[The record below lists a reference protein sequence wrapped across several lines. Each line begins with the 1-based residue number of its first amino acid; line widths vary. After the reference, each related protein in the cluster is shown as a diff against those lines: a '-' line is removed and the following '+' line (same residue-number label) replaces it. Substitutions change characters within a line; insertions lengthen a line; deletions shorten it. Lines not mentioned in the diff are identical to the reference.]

1 MTGVDIKRLLE
12 KCNTFCT
19 QALYDAAALAVSRTH
34 YEVAVEHFLLK
45 CLEDTNADIPILMDR
60 YGMDRAEAVRDLTR
74 ALDAF
79 KNGNSARP
87 GFSPVLIDLLET
99 AWLVSSVDLQQSV
112 IRSGAVAL
120 AYAKRPAYYAQ
131 SGHTATLSGINREEA
146 TSNFNVLTEA
156 SRENA
161 PSATDEAVAEKTRAV
176 AGAQGFIAQFCED
189 FTAKARAGKIDTVFG
204 RDAEIRSMLTILARR
219 RKNNP
224 ILVGEPGVGKT
235 AVIEGLAKR
244 IIEGDCPESLHGV
257 TLLSL
262 DIGLLEAGA
271 SMKGEFERRL
281 KGVIDEIK
289 GSAAPIILFI
299 DEAHML
305 VGAGGQAGGSDA
317 ANLLKPALARGEL
330 RTCAATTWKEYKKY
344 FEKDPALARRFQLV
358 SLEEP
363 DTVST
368 ALILRGLRASY
379 EKAHNVVVR
388 DDAITSA
395 VELSHRFIT
404 GRFLPDKAIDLLDT
418 ACAKVKMS
426 LSVKPAPLEDA
437 ERGAQALERELDAVE
452 RDAAHGGPDMSERME
467 DLRGQIAAMREKAE
481 ELRTRWETER
491 TAAEAFI
498 AAREAY
504 AEALAQEKQAEKNKE
519 ADSGPKTDNDAKP
532 EGGTEAALEPAAP
545 DVPAEPAASLEDH
558 KKALDLARANFE
570 AAQGDHGLLSVAVS
584 PDVVAQ
590 VVSDWTGIPVGKVAR
605 EEANLVAELETHL
618 AGRIKGQDAAIET
631 VSKVIKAGKAGLR
644 APGAPIGV
652 FLLAGPSGVGKTE
665 TGLALADLLFGD
677 EESAITVNMS
687 EFQERHTV
695 SRLIGSPP
703 GYVGYGEGGLL
714 TEAVRRRPYSVI
726 LLDEVEKAHPDV
738 MNLFYQV
745 FDKGELTDGEG
756 KKVSFSSTVIL
767 LTSNLGSEKLHEATE
782 QGITDSEELKALI
795 HQDLAR
801 HFKPALLARMT
812 VVPYV
817 ALGKEA
823 LERIAGMK
831 LNALGGRLRSNNG
844 VMLTYSEAL
853 VETIVER
860 CREVD
865 TGARNIDHI
874 LAANVLPQL
883 AQTLLEK
890 MSEESAPASSVN
902 LDIGEDGAFIIDFAE
917 A

>member
-19 QALYDAAALAVSRTH
+19 QALYDAASLAVGRTH
-34 YEVAVEHFLLK
+34 YEVAAEHFLLK
-45 CLEDTNADIPILMDR
+45 CLEDKDADIPILMDR
-60 YGMDRAEAVRDLTR
+60 YGVDRAGVVRDLTR
-74 ALDAF
+74 ALDEF
-79 KNGNSARP
+79 RNGNSARP

-99 AWLVSSVDLQQSV
+99 AWLVSSVDLRQNF

-120 AYAKRPAYYAQ
+120 AYAKRPAYYSQ
-131 SGHTATLSGINREEA
+131 SGQTTILSQINREEA
-146 TSNFNVLTEA
+146 TSNFSVLTEA
-156 SRENA
+156 SRENT
-161 PSATDEAVAEKTRAV
+161 PVPVDEAVAGKTQAV
-176 AGAQGFIAQFCED
+176 AGAQGFVAQFCED

-204 RDAEIRSMLTILARR
+204 RDAEIRSVLTILARR

-244 IIEGDCPESLHGV
+244 IVEGDCPESQRGV
-257 TLLSL
+257 ALLSL
-262 DIGLLEAGA
+262 DMGLLEAGA

-289 GSAAPIILFI
+289 GSTTPIILFI

-363 DTVST
+363 DTVSAT
-368 ALILRGLRASY
+368 LILRGLRESY
-379 EKAHNVVVR
+379 EKAHNVMVR
-388 DDAITSA
+388 DDAITCA
-395 VELSHRFIT
+395 VELSHRFIS

-437 ERGAQALERELDAVE
+437 ERGAQALERELNALE
-452 RDAAHGGPDMSERME
+452 RDSADGGEEETERMA
-467 DLRGQIAAMREKAE
+467 DLRGRIDALREKAA
-481 ELRTRWETER
+481 ELAARWEKER
-491 TAAEAFI
+491 AAAETFV
-498 AAREAY
+498 AARDAY
-504 AEALAQEKQAEKNKE
+504 ATALETQKQAGEKGSVP
-519 ADSGPKTDNDAKP
+519 AD
-532 EGGTEAALEPAAP
+532 
-545 DVPAEPAASLEDH
+545 AEPADPGTPVEDAPSLEDR
-558 KKALDLARANFE
+558 KQALDAARATLE
-570 AAQGDHGLLSVAVS
+570 AAQGAERLLNVAVT

-605 EEANLVAELETHL
+605 EEAALVADIDAQLGE
-618 AGRIKGQDAAIET
+618 RIKGQDAAVEA
-631 VSKVIKAGKAGLR
+631 VGKVIKASKAGLR

-652 FLLAGPSGVGKTE
+652 FLLVGPSGVGKTE

-677 EESAITVNMS
+677 EESAITINMS

-695 SRLIGSPP
+695 SRLVGSPP

-714 TEAVRRRPYSVI
+714 TEAVRRKPYSVI

-756 KKVSFSSTVIL
+756 KKVSFGSTVIL
-767 LTSNLGSEKLHEATE
+767 LTSNLGSEKLHEAAE
-782 QGITDSEELKALI
+782 RGVTDSEELKALI
-795 HQDLAR
+795 HQDLAG

-812 VVPYV
+812 VVPYT
-817 ALGKEA
+817 ALGKDA
-823 LERIAGMK
+823 LERITRMK
-831 LNALGGRLRSNNG
+831 LDALGGRLRVNNG
-844 VMLTYSEAL
+844 ITLRYSGAL
-853 VETIVER
+853 VDAIVAR
-860 CREVD
+860 CGEVD

-883 AQTLLEK
+883 AQALLEK
-890 MSEESAPASSVN
+890 MSEESAPAAEVS
-902 LDIGEDGAFIIDFAE
+902 LDVADDGAITMTFADSGGE
-917 A
+917 APKQPYE